1 MARTGDP
8 NSATSQFFINVVDNV
23 NLNYPNPDGHG
34 YAVFGKVVSG
44 MDVVN
49 AIRKVR
55 TTSVGPYQDVPV
67 DAVVIDS
74 MAVVGGGK

>member
-1 MARTGDP
+1 
-8 NSATSQFFINVVDNV
+8 
-23 NLNYPNPDGHG
+23 
-34 YAVFGKVVSG
+34 
-44 MDVVN
+44 VVN